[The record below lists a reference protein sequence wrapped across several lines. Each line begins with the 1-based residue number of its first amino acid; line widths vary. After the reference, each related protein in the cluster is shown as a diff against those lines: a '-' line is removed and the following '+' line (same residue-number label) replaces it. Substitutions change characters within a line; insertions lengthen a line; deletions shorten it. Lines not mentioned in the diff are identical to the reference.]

1 MTFLRNGLNSDVPNK
16 AKRHHDI
23 LVFTVRSNKAIAAPF
38 HKLKKED
45 IQKLPNE
52 QKPCW
57 LNKIQDCS
65 NRWKIMYR
73 TLCVF

>member
-23 LVFTVRSNKAIAAPF
+23 LVFTVRSNKAIAATF
-38 HKLKKED
+38 YKKED
-45 IQKLPNE
+45 IQKLTNE
-52 QKPCW
+52 QKPFY
-57 LNKIQDCS
+57 KIQDCS
-65 NRWKIMYR
+65 NWWKIMYR